1 VSIVTGLR
9 QEAPRSILIVEDEFF
24 LAMDMADALRL
35 AGFRI
40 IGLATSV
47 DHALEIVAGE
57 KPDLAV
63 LDVSLGRERVTPVA
77 LLLRSLGVPFVLTTA
92 WTQQELDQHEVL
104 VGAANLGKPTN
115 MARLAEVLHKLVP

>member
-1 VSIVTGLR
+1 MSNVTELR
-9 QEAPRSILIVEDEFF
+9 QKAARSVLIVEDEFF
-24 LAMDMADALRL
+24 LGVYVADALRL

-40 IGLATSV
+40 LGLATSV
-47 DHALEIVAGE
+47 DYALEIIAGE

-92 WTQQELDQHEVL
+92 WTQQEIDKHEVL
-104 VGAANLGKPTN
+104 AGAANFGKPTD
-115 MARLAEVLHKLVP
+115 MARLAQRLGELAP